1 MPEVITQ
8 DPPQPPITERV
19 ARARRFYPLAFVLTL
34 VVAVA
39 VIVGGYLWW
48 RYLQTYESTDDAQV
62 DGHLNAISSR
72 IMGTVAHVYVVENQA
87 VKAGQIL
94 LDLDPRDYQVAL
106 QRSEA
111 DLAQAQAD
119 IRTDAPSVNIASNE
133 TQGTITSGTAD
144 VAGAEAGVSEAER
157 QREAQS
163 ARVNQARVNKT
174 KTEADLARYTQL
186 VRKDEISRQ
195 EYDARVAADRAAAAE
210 VQAQEAAL
218 AAAVKAVDQRR
229 EVVAQARSRLN
240 QAQKNAPERIAVQ
253 RASVDAKR
261 AGAQAANASV
271 AQARLNLEYTKLV
284 APISGV
290 VGRKSV
296 DVGERVQPGQELLA
310 VVPLDDVW
318 VTANFKESQL
328 KQIRPGLPATIHVD
342 AFDKD
347 YDGYVESLPAASGAK
362 YSVLPPENATGN
374 FVKVVQR
381 LPVRLRFKP
390 GQDQEHRMRPGMS
403 VNPKVW
409 LK

>member
-8 DPPQPPITERV
+8 DPPKPPVAERV
-19 ARARRFYPLAFVLTL
+19 ARARRFHPLAFVLTL
-34 VVAVA
+34 VLAVA
-39 VIVGGYLWW
+39 LVIGGYMWW

-72 IMGTVAHVYVVENQA
+72 IMGTVANVYIVENQQ
-87 VKAGQIL
+87 VKAGQTL

-106 QRSEA
+106 LRAEA
-111 DLAQAQAD
+111 EAAQAQAD
-119 IRTDAPSVNIASNE
+119 VRVDTPSINIASNE
-133 TQGTITSGTAD
+133 SQGTITSGAAD
-144 VAGAEAGVSEAER
+144 VSGSEAGVAEAER

-163 ARVNQARVNKT
+163 ARLSQARVNKI

-186 VRKDEISRQ
+186 VQKDEISRQ

-218 AAAVKAVDQRR
+218 AAAAKAVDQRR
-229 EVVAQARSRLN
+229 DVVLQARSRLN
-240 QAQKNAPERIAVQ
+240 QAQRNAPERVAVQ

-261 AGAQAANASV
+261 AGVQAANAQI
-271 AQARLNLEYTKLV
+271 AQARLNLEYTKIV
-284 APISGV
+284 APIAGV
-290 VGRKSV
+290 VGRKGV
-296 DVGERVQPGQELLA
+296 DVGERVQPSQELLA
-310 VVPLDDVW
+310 IVPLEDVW

-328 KQIRPGLPATIHVD
+328 KQIRPGLRATIHVD

-347 YDGYVESLPAASGAK
+347 YEGYVESMPAASGAK
-362 YSVLPPENATGN
+362 FSVLPPENASGN

-390 GQDQEHRMRPGMS
+390 GQDPEHHLRPGMS
-403 VNPKVW
+403 VDPKVW
-409 LK
+409 VK